1 MTTLKED
8 RQKLETMGDVVREL
22 QHAATKM
29 QYEVRLYLVTGRKAP
44 PVLEMLANEAT
55 QKAETQHNI
64 WKKAYEAYQLRR
76 HFENKIILN

>member
-8 RQKLETMGDVVREL
+8 REKLETMGDVLRGL
-22 QHAATKM
+22 QHTANEM
-29 QYEVRLYLVTGRKAP
+29 QHGLTRYYVSGRKAP

-64 WKKAYEAYQLRR
+64 WKKAYNQYWIRC